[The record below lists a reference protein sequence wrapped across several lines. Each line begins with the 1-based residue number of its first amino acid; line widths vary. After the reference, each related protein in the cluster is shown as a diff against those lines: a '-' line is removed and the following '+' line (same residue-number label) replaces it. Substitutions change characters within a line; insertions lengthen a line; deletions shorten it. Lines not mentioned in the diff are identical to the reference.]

1 MKRVMILAGT
11 VAALIL
17 SGNVAAADGKAVFD
31 KTCAGCHKMMEP
43 KMGDKAAWAPRIAQ
57 GVDTLTAS
65 VMTGK
70 KPMPPKGGNASATED
85 HIRAAVEYII
95 SQNK

>member
-11 VAALIL
+11 VVALIL

-31 KTCAGCHKMMEP
+31 KTCAGCNKMMEP

-85 HIRAAVEYII
+85 DLRAAFEHII

>member
-11 VAALIL
+11 VAVLIL
-17 SGNVAAADGKAVFD
+17 SGNVTAADGKDVFD
-31 KTCAGCHKMMEP
+31 KTCAGCHKFMKP
-43 KMGDKAAWAPRIAQ
+43 KMGDKVAWAPRIAL

-70 KPMPPKGGNASATED
+70 KPMPPKGGNADATED
-85 HIRAAVEYII
+85 DIRAAVEYIV

>member
-1 MKRVMILAGT
+1 M
-11 VAALIL
+11 
-17 SGNVAAADGKAVFD
+17 
-31 KTCAGCHKMMEP
+31 TCAGCHKVMNP

-85 HIRAAVEYII
+85 DIRAAVEYIV
-95 SQNK
+95 SQNSEYIVSQDK